1 MNKDFIIDYSGFI
14 LFKVLGPLA
23 RLLPKTLSLFLGR
36 LLGDLFYIFDLKHR
50 AIAYANIKTALGE
63 KLTPSQIRKV
73 NRRFFQSF
81 GQNIIEIFFIPL
93 IDNNYIKKFVS
104 IQGREYIDRGF
115 KRGKGV
121 IFLAVHAG
129 SWELSNIISAN
140 LGFPFSMFVRE
151 QKFPRLEKLLNSYRR
166 SKGCRIIER
175 QDQTHQ
181 LIQVLK
187 SNEAIAITLDQG
199 GRNGMPVKFFNKY
212 ASMASGA
219 IRLALKYDASLIP
232 IFPTRIKGAYLE
244 FHVEPPF
251 ELKKTADSEK
261 DLRDNLGELVHIFQ
275 RYIEKYPQEYLWSY
289 KIWKY
294 ATQKNILILSD
305 GKAGHLRQSEAL
317 ALILTEH
324 FKDRGISTNINTAE
338 VKFKN
343 SLSRSF
349 LTLSNCLAGKYIC
362 QGCLFCLRRLLRKD
376 VYDYLIKLK
385 PDIIISCGSS
395 LAAINYILSK
405 ENQAKSFVIM
415 RPSIFSTSRFDL
427 LVIAKHDNPPLK
439 RNIAAVDGALNLIDE
454 EYLKDQSKELSVF
467 LGNKAQPSQI
477 YIGILIGG
485 NTKDFHLKP
494 KDILAVSQ
502 QIKSTAEELNAL
514 ILITTSR
521 RTPPAVED
529 LVKKEFK
536 DYRRCKLLVIA
547 NEKNYPFT
555 VGGILGLSQMVV
567 ISPESIS
574 MISEAVSSRKYVLV
588 FGYQGIK
595 GRHRKFLDNLAG
607 NNYIYLTQAE
617 DLSKTLVFLW
627 SVRPEIKILKDNL
640 VVKEAIKKVL

>member
-1 MNKDFIIDYSGFI
+1 
-14 LFKVLGPLA
+14 
-23 RLLPKTLSLFLGR
+23 
-36 LLGDLFYIFDLKHR
+36 
-50 AIAYANIKTALGE
+50 
-63 KLTPSQIRKV
+63 
-73 NRRFFQSF
+73 
-81 GQNIIEIFFIPL
+81 
-93 IDNNYIKKFVS
+93 
-104 IQGREYIDRGF
+104 
-115 KRGKGV
+115 
-121 IFLAVHAG
+121 
-129 SWELSNIISAN
+129 
-140 LGFPFSMFVRE
+140 
-151 QKFPRLEKLLNSYRR
+151 
-166 SKGCRIIER
+166 
-175 QDQTHQ
+175 
-181 LIQVLK
+181 
-187 SNEAIAITLDQG
+187 
-199 GRNGMPVKFFNKY
+199 
-212 ASMASGA
+212 
-219 IRLALKYDASLIP
+219 
-232 IFPTRIKGAYLE
+232 
-244 FHVEPPF
+244 
-251 ELKKTADSEK
+251 
-261 DLRDNLGELVHIFQ
+261 
-275 RYIEKYPQEYLWSY
+275 
-289 KIWKY
+289 
-294 ATQKNILILSD
+294 
-305 GKAGHLRQSEAL
+305 
-317 ALILTEH
+317 
-324 FKDRGISTNINTAE
+324 
-338 VKFKN
+338 
-343 SLSRSF
+343 
-349 LTLSNCLAGKYIC
+349 
-362 QGCLFCLRRLLRKD
+362 
-376 VYDYLIKLK
+376 
-385 PDIIISCGSS
+385 
-395 LAAINYILSK
+395 
-405 ENQAKSFVIM
+405 
-415 RPSIFSTSRFDL
+415 
-427 LVIAKHDNPPLK
+427 
-439 RNIAAVDGALNLIDE
+439 
-454 EYLKDQSKELSVF
+454 LKDQSKELSVF